1 MVRTTGVGSMPGT
14 DSAEATRIVAG
25 ELDVP
30 HVVELPARGPGG
42 DMVGRTLGLVTAVVG
57 DFAAETTPTGWR
69 LAGGVAGQRP
79 GRTMRL
85 AASWLAEDLD
95 RLEQQL
101 DGFTGSV
108 KVQVVGPWTLAA
120 ALESV
125 RGTRLLA
132 DAGACA
138 DLAAALAETV
148 AAHVAEV
155 ARRIPQAG
163 VVVQLDEPSL
173 PQVVAGGVRTPSGR
187 GALRVPET
195 PELSAALARV
205 AGSATVAG
213 ARGCIAHCCAAGVPF
228 ELLAGSGFAGIS
240 VDSGRV
246 GREGDA
252 ALGAWWDRG
261 GEVILGVA
269 PATDPAAGAER
280 ALPESMARAIE
291 ARWRRIGFGIA
302 DVGQRTW
309 LSPSCGLAGASP
321 AWARQVGAALRAAAG
336 LLER

>member
-1 MVRTTGVGSMPGT
+1 MPGT
-14 DSAEATRIVAG
+14 DAAEAARIVSG
-25 ELDVP
+25 EFDVP

-42 DMVGRTLGLVTAVVG
+42 DMVGRTLGLVFATVG

-95 RLEQQL
+95 RMEQQL
-101 DGFTGSV
+101 DGSSGSV

-148 AAHVAEV
+148 AGHVAEV
-155 ARRIPQAG
+155 GRRLPRAE

-173 PQVVAGGVRTPSGR
+173 PDVLGGVVRTSSGR
-187 GALRVPET
+187 GALRVPEA
-195 PELSAALARV
+195 PELSAALVRV
-205 AGSATVAG
+205 TGAATVGG
-213 ARGCIAHCCAAGVPF
+213 ARGCIAHCCAAAVPF
-228 ELLAGSGFAGIS
+228 ELLAGSGFTGIS

-246 GREGDA
+246 GQAGDA

-261 GEVILGVA
+261 GEVVLGVA
-269 PATDPAAGAER
+269 PATDPAAGVGR
-280 ALPESMARAIE
+280 ALQESMARAVE

-302 DVGQRTW
+302 EVGQRTW
-309 LSPSCGLAGASP
+309 LSPTCGLAGASP
-321 AWARQVGAALRAAAG
+321 EWARQVGAALRSAAG